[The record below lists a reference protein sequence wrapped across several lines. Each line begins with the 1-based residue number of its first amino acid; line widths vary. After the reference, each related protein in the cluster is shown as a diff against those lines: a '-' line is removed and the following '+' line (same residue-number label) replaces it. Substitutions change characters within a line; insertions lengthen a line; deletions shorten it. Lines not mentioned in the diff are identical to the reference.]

1 MELASDRAFLS
12 GQVLALNHLHQIYHR
27 KGNYELAYA
36 YLQAHHAKNDTL
48 QGEETRTQ
56 LARAEAQYDYQNKL
70 DLQAKEFE
78 S

>member
-12 GQVLALNHLHQIYHR
+12 GQVFALQLLHQIHHLG
-27 KGNYELAYA
+27 GNNVLAYK
-36 YLQAHHAKNDTL
+36 YLREFHAKNDTL